1 MPSFTVAS
9 DGNGA
14 DLPASPLMQ
23 PPGVTPLGRPMAF
36 DLAVPWWRSWWSQ
49 RPSLH
54 SLSARL
60 ERLLRREFEPLIA
73 DLIGAAAATLQ
84 ERSRIAGRQARL
96 CTLDIVEGI
105 HRRSKELV
113 AGMHDGHDGHGPSSI
128 AELEQ
133 ELAAAQARVRWLGEQ
148 RTRLSALVA
157 RCDSMLDGRGA
168 A

>member
-1 MPSFTVAS
+1 MPSFSVAGDS
-9 DGNGA
+9 GGG

-23 PPGVTPLGRPMAF
+23 APGVTPLGRPMAF

-49 RPSLH
+49 RPSLAN
-54 SLSARL
+54 LSTRL

-73 DLIGAAAATLQ
+73 DLIGAAMATLE

-113 AGMHDGHDGHGPSSI
+113 AGLHDGADGLGPSSV
-128 AELEQ
+128 AQLEQ
-133 ELAAAQARVRWLGEQ
+133 EHAAAQARAAWLADQ
-148 RTRLSALVA
+148 RNRLSALVL
-157 RCDSMLDGRGA
+157 RCDSMLRDRGA